1 MEENRSGSA
10 GCRKRRKRGNK
21 SSLTPPP
28 PPLDLSSFDRTMFP
42 LLLASAANLR
52 NPQARSIIK
61 RFLRAHLALLTTRRT
76 APSSLPPLPFLLP
89 QSFLAFLPLL
99 LASRC
104 SSVAALSAEVV
115 GAAALWSLEAN
126 TMIASDD
133 EVIKCLVWA
142 LGSRSRRVAEAVCN
156 AIMDLSSSPIGRERL
171 RHSFAIER
179 LLCSFC
185 QMAATPLYIDIFHMV
200 KKESSDS
207 SNIGSMRDSILV
219 LILDAAVVLINT
231 CSEEFLDQIPKE
243 LVRRFLPFLRALWGK
258 IRCLELPS
266 NYSQQK
272 SFLCITKYDLAVTI
286 FRLSMNQADH
296 ATWGSDKVRIS
307 IFGGKESDF
316 ENFVLN
322 YWENS
327 PLILSGASKN
337 LEKDNNIFS
346 SLIHSFVPKMTDD
359 ALDSILPGLVS
370 CPPIASDEID
380 INCFLNEVNGSLG
393 SPIMYG
399 QDIRILKTQ
408 ELTTGS
414 LNKDVK
420 KELHLFKIDAGPI
433 FIDADNVQKSKEAFR
448 DGYTIA
454 LRGME
459 FRSDKI
465 AAIAEGLA
473 DLFGQPSVGANLYM
487 TPPGSQGLAKHYDDH
502 CVFVCQLFGCKQW
515 IISPRPTSIL
525 PRLYDPI
532 GSSHGPESSMCG
544 SMQILLK
551 EGDILY
557 IPRGYPHEAHTVI
570 DEYESGSK
578 ASNDFSL
585 HLTLAVEVEPPF
597 EWEGFAHVALHDW
610 NEKQKQASCQCFDS
624 KLEISRTMLA
634 LLLHVAIRLISDHDP
649 IFRKA
654 CMVAAKHWSADT
666 DKDFHVQMLLLS
678 QRATFGYIINRI
690 HASSN
695 YIEAFRIIETV
706 VQERNDDSLQWM
718 RWLQHLPQHGDVDE
732 KLDFNNLLGVLDDL
746 IVLYNEDNKKAMVE
760 FAHFKSKFCRYVI
773 FEDACKSFVIL
784 LEKYRKTR
792 KQYMQGMWS
801 LHCKNS

>member
-1 MEENRSGSA
+1 MEEIRSGGA
-10 GCRKRRKRGNK
+10 GCRKRRQRANK
-21 SSLTPPP
+21 SSLAPPP
-28 PPLDLSSFDRTMFP
+28 PPSPLDLSSFDRTVFP

-52 NPQARSIIK
+52 NPQARSITE
-61 RFLRAHLALLTTRRT
+61 RFLRAHLALLRTRRT
-76 APSSLPPLPFLLP
+76 APSSLPPLPP
-89 QSFLAFLPLL
+89 CFLALLPLL
-99 LASRC
+99 LTSRC

-115 GAAALWSLEAN
+115 SAAALWSLEAN
-126 TMIASDD
+126 TMMASDD
-133 EVIKCLVWA
+133 GVIKCLVWA

-171 RHSFAIER
+171 RDSFAIER

-185 QMAATPLYIDIFHMV
+185 QMAATPLYIDILDIV
-200 KKESSDS
+200 DS
-207 SNIGSMRDSILV
+207 SKIGSMRENILA
-219 LILDAAVVLINT
+219 LFLDAAIVLVNT
-231 CSEEFLDQIPKE
+231 CSVEFLYQIPKE
-243 LVRRFLPFLRALWGK
+243 IVRRFLPFLRALWDK

-266 NYSQQK
+266 NYSQKK
-272 SFLCITKYDLAVTI
+272 SFLRGTKCDLAATI
-286 FRLSMNQADH
+286 FRLSMNQPDH
-296 ATWGSDKVRIS
+296 ETWGSDKVRIS

-322 YWENS
+322 CWENS
-327 PLILSGASKN
+327 PLILSGASEN
-337 LEKDNNIFS
+337 LEKDSNIFS
-346 SLIHSFVPKMTDD
+346 SLIHSFNRKMTDD
-359 ALDSILPGLVS
+359 VLDSVLLGLVS
-370 CPPIASDEID
+370 CPPIASDELD
-380 INCFLNEVNGSLG
+380 INFFLNEVNGSLG

-399 QDIRILKTQ
+399 QDIKILKTQ
-408 ELTTGS
+408 ELTTES
-414 LNKDVK
+414 LNKYVK
-420 KELHLFKIDAGPI
+420 KELHFFKNDTGPI
-433 FIDADNVQKSKEAFR
+433 FIDADSVQKSKDAFR
-448 DGYTIA
+448 NGYTIA

-459 FRSDKI
+459 FRSGKV

-515 IISPRPTSIL
+515 TISPRPTSIL

-532 GSSHGPESSMCG
+532 GSLHGSESSMNG

-557 IPRGYPHEAHTVI
+557 VPRGYPHEAHTII
-570 DEYESGSK
+570 DEYEYRSK
-578 ASNDFSL
+578 TSNDFSL

-597 EWEGFAHVALHDW
+597 EWEGFAHVALHEW
-610 NEKQKQASCQCFDS
+610 NEKQKQASCQLFDS
-624 KLEISRTMLA
+624 KLETSRTMFV

-666 DKDFHVQMLLLS
+666 DVDHRVQTLLLS
-678 QRATFGYIINRI
+678 QRATFGYIIERI

-695 YIEAFRIIETV
+695 CIEAFRIIETV
-706 VQERNDDSLQWM
+706 VQERSDDSLQWM

-732 KLDFNNLLGVLDDL
+732 KLDFNNLVGVLDDL
-746 IVLYNEDNKKAMVE
+746 IVLYNEDNKKAMIE
-760 FAHFKSKFCRYVI
+760 FTQFKSKFCRYVI
-773 FEDACKSFVIL
+773 FEDACKSFGIL

-792 KQYMQGMWS
+792 KQYMKGMLS
-801 LHCKNS
+801 LHSKNS

>member
-1 MEENRSGSA
+1 
-10 GCRKRRKRGNK
+10 
-21 SSLTPPP
+21 
-28 PPLDLSSFDRTMFP
+28 
-42 LLLASAANLR
+42 
-52 NPQARSIIK
+52 
-61 RFLRAHLALLTTRRT
+61 
-76 APSSLPPLPFLLP
+76 
-89 QSFLAFLPLL
+89 
-99 LASRC
+99 
-104 SSVAALSAEVV
+104 
-115 GAAALWSLEAN
+115 
-126 TMIASDD
+126 MIASDD
-133 EVIKCLVWA
+133 EVVKCLVWA

-156 AIMDLSSSPIGRERL
+156 AIMDLSTSPIGRERL
-171 RHSFAIER
+171 RNSFAIER

-185 QMAATPLYIDIFHMV
+185 QMAATPLYIDILDIV
-200 KKESSDS
+200 EKESGDS
-207 SNIGSMRDSILV
+207 SNIESMRDSILV

-231 CSEEFLDQIPKE
+231 CGEEFLDQIPKE
-243 LVRRFLPFLRALWGK
+243 LVRQFLPFLRPLWDK
-258 IRCLELPS
+258 IQCLELPS

-272 SFLCITKYDLAVTI
+272 SFLRITKYDLAATI

-296 ATWGSDKVRIS
+296 ATWGYDEVRIS

-316 ENFVLN
+316 ENFILN

-327 PLILSGASKN
+327 LLILSRASKN

-346 SLIHSFVPKMTDD
+346 SLIHSFIHKMTDD
-359 ALDSILPGLVS
+359 ALDSILLGLVS
-370 CPPIASDEID
+370 CPPIASDELD
-380 INCFLNEVNGSLG
+380 INCFLNEVNVSLG

-408 ELTTGS
+408 EVTTRS

-433 FIDADNVQKSKEAFR
+433 FMDADNVQKSKEAFR

-459 FRSDKI
+459 FRSDKV

-473 DLFGQPSVGANLYM
+473 DLFGQPSVGANLYV

-515 IISPRPTSIL
+515 TISPRPTSIL

-532 GSSHGPESSMCG
+532 GSLHGSESSMSG

-557 IPRGYPHEAHTVI
+557 VPRGYPHEAHTVI
-570 DEYESGSK
+570 DEYESRSK

-597 EWEGFAHVALHDW
+597 EWEGFAHVALHGW
-610 NEKQKQASCQCFDS
+610 NEKQKQASSQHCDS
-624 KLEISRTMLA
+624 KLENLRTMLA

-666 DKDFHVQMLLLS
+666 DEDHHVQMLSLS
-678 QRATFGYIINRI
+678 QRATFGYIIDKI

-732 KLDFNNLLGVLDDL
+732 RLDFNNLLGVLDDL
-746 IVLYNEDNKKAMVE
+746 IVLYNEDNKKAMIE
-760 FAHFKSKFCRYVI
+760 FTQFKSQFCRYVI

-784 LEKYRKTR
+784 LEKYRKIR
-792 KQYMQGMWS
+792 KQYTKGMLS
-801 LHCKNS
+801 LHSKYSQ